1 MFTVLVIEDE
11 SLLLEEVLEWLQY
24 EGYNAIGAPNGIIG
38 TEMAL
43 KQHPDVIL
51 SDIMMPHK
59 DGYRVLLDIR
69 TNPDTA
75 LTPFIF
81 MSAKADRFD
90 IRSGMELGADDYITK
105 PFSREE
111 LLGTI
116 RTRLNKQTLIE
127 DKTEKALEELRR
139 SIAYLLPHEL
149 RTPLVS
155 IIGYGELLSL
165 DASILSASKIQ
176 EMGLSIVE
184 SGNRLHHLIE
194 NYLLYAQIELLRS
207 DRRQLEHLREERLD
221 NPQQVIK
228 YVTLYMAERAK
239 RVSDIRF
246 DLAPDT
252 RIHVS
257 HDSLKK
263 ILEEVLGNAFK
274 FSKPGSP
281 VELISV
287 ATGDVFT
294 LQITDH
300 GRGMTT
306 DQVRKLGAYL
316 QFDRRFHEQ
325 QGSGLGLTIANSLID
340 LHGGRM
346 EIMSEHK
353 VALRS
358 PSPFSKT
365 FLLISQAIFS

>member
-353 VALRS
+353 VGTQITIAFQQDLS
-358 PSPFSKT
+358 VD
-365 FLLISQAIFS
+365 